1 MHANGFDELRE
12 VLRQPDRRS
21 LRRHLR
27 RRRGAATTEAGIAL
41 RRSDGAD
48 TGRTIGI
55 PGASHPSPIG
65 RRSDPAGAAH
75 EAGADR
81 RRVPWRA
88 VGSVAGIAVVV
99 LGLGALRPRPSR
111 PTEEAATKGSRV
123 IEAPAADGLGAP
135 TTTMTTAV
143 RLWPAEP
150 VAVVGNEVRTGGN
163 RWQVGEPGD
172 LVVVGDWDC
181 DRLPS
186 PAVVRPSTGEVAVF
200 DRWPATD
207 EVSEAR
213 IVGSAPDATSVAPGA
228 RCGSLVVTT
237 RDGQEQSIPTT
248 STGAT
253 R

>member
-1 MHANGFDELRE
+1 MYMHADGFHELRE

-27 RRRGAATTEAGIAL
+27 R
-41 RRSDGAD
+41 S
-48 TGRTIGI
+48 
-55 PGASHPSPIG
+55 ASAETKRLST
-65 RRSDPAGAAH
+65 AGAAGPATLRRASEPGRTEH
-75 EAGADR
+75 EVVADR
-81 RRVPWRA
+81 ARLPWRA
-88 VGSVAGIAVVV
+88 IGSVAGVAVVV
-99 LGLGALRPRPSR
+99 LGIGALRPRPSQ
-111 PTEEAATKGSRV
+111 PTEEATNDPSP
-123 IEAPAADGLGAP
+123 IEAPIADAPAA
-135 TTTMTTAV
+135 TTTTTAV

-172 LVVVGDWDC
+172 IVVVGDWDC

-186 PAVVRPSTGEVAVF
+186 PAVARPSTGEVAVF
-200 DRWPATD
+200 DRWPAAD

-213 IVGSAPDATSVAPGA
+213 IVGSVPDATSVAPGA

-237 RDGQEQSIPTT
+237 SDGQEQSIVTT

-253 R
+253 P